1 MQPGVDHVLKPQSTL
16 PSQLTNASFPSL
28 QNSPN
33 PFIKYRSAMYPYRTA
48 LARGMTDAEYV
59 ELVEELD
66 SELFRIDGTG
76 FRETPLLWHAP
87 LNAYLKLETAQVGQ
101 SHKARHLFSAMLY
114 LMVHQRT
121 GANLMNRRLAVASC
135 GNAGLAAAVVAAAA
149 KWPIDVCIPPT
160 ADLSVK
166 ERLAELGAD
175 IKICDRAADS
185 DGGDAVEGDPCVTAF
200 RSLVAGGGIPLSVQG
215 PECWASVEGGQ
226 TLAWEV
232 ASMLANDG
240 VKEIGQI
247 FVQVGGGALGA
258 GALFLLFWL
267 FAHSTLVTVS
277 SCLTCRFH
285 PTPQD
290 SCRAWSVSWT
300 ATWMRSSGR
309 ISSLLCPPC
318 GVCSLQATGP

>member
-1 MQPGVDHVLKPQSTL
+1 LLRCGGCGHSVDGATDTIFRCPNKNMQPGIDHVLKPQSAL
-16 PSQLTNASFPSL
+16 PSLLTDALSSSV
-28 QNSPN
+28 QSSPN

-48 LARGMTDAEYV
+48 LARGMTDNEYV

-66 SELFRIDGTG
+66 GELVRIDGTG

-87 LNAYLKLETAQVGQ
+87 LNAFLKLETAQVGQ

-121 GANLMNRRLAVASC
+121 GADLMHRRLAVASC

-160 ADLSVK
+160 ADESVK
-166 ERLAELGAD
+166 ERLLELGATV
-175 IKICDRAADS
+175 KICDRAAES
-185 DGGDAVEGDPCVTAF
+185 DGGEVAEGDPCVTAF
-200 RSLVAGGGIPLSVQG
+200 RSLVADGSIPLSVQG

-226 TLAWEV
+226 TLAWEI

-240 VKEIGQI
+240 VKEIGQL

-258 GALFLLFWL
+258 G
-267 FAHSTLVTVS
+267 
-277 SCLTCRFH
+277 
-285 PTPQD
+285 
-290 SCRAWSVSWT
+290 
-300 ATWMRSSGR
+300 
-309 ISSLLCPPC
+309 CPPC
-318 GVCSLQATGP
+318 PLSYFSCAS

>member
-1 MQPGVDHVLKPQSTL
+1 VAALLRCGGCGTSVDGVTEPVFKCPNSSLQPSVDHVLKPEGGAL
-16 PSQLTNASFPSL
+16 PNMLTGNAFKAAQLN
-28 QNSPN
+28 PN
-33 PFIKYRSAMYPYRTA
+33 PFIKYRTVMYPYRTA
-48 LARGMTDAEYV
+48 LARGMSDTQYV

-66 SELFRIDGTG
+66 AELHRIDGTG

-87 LNAYLKLETAQVGQ
+87 LNSFLKIETAQVGQ

-121 GANLMNRRLAVASC
+121 GADLLSRRLAVASC

-160 ADLSVK
+160 ADASVK
-166 ERLAELGAD
+166 HRLSELGASV
-175 IKICDRAADS
+175 KICERAA
-185 DGGDAVEGDPCVTAF
+185 GAEATEGDPCVTAF

-232 ASMLANDG
+232 ASALAQED

-247 FVQVGGGALGA
+247 YVQVGGGALGA
-258 GALFLLFWL
+258 GVPF
-267 FAHSTLVTVS
+267 S
-277 SCLTCRFH
+277 
-285 PTPQD
+285 
-290 SCRAWSVSWT
+290 
-300 ATWMRSSGR
+300 
-309 ISSLLCPPC
+309 
-318 GVCSLQATGP
+318 